1 MNKEIKDRLDKLEN
15 ELKESKNEIHSL
27 KSSVSLTIEG
37 GIRKLLSRFTR
48 KQLILGSVIILF
60 SISIIVDCF
69 IPSLQNLSIIESI
82 FLIILV
88 LPSSETLH

>member
-27 KSSVSLTIEG
+27 KSSASLTIER

-48 KQLILGSVIILF
+48 KQLILGSVIALF
-60 SISIIVDCF
+60 SISIIG
-69 IPSLQNLSIIESI
+69 IA
-82 FLIILV
+82 
-88 LPSSETLH
+88 